1 MSPKPTGHV
10 RGNQLILTRTFRAPI
25 ADVWVSVTEPAS
37 TARWFGPWEGDAGPG
52 KTVRLQML
60 FEQGQPWMNVLIEQ
74 CEAPRH
80 LLVTSKDEAGEVR
93 LELTLTQT
101 GDTTELRFVQHLSD
115 PKLAGD
121 MGPGWEYYL
130 DLLVAA
136 REGTQQPAFA
146 DYYPAQ
152 KAYYLAGL

>member
-10 RGNQLILTRTFRAPI
+10 RGNDLILTRTFKAPI
-25 ADVWVSVTEPAS
+25 HDVWTSVTDSES
-37 TARWFGPWEGDAGPG
+37 TARWIGSWKGEAGPG

-60 FEQGQPWMNVLIEQ
+60 HEQGQPWASVLIEK

-80 LLVTSKDEAGEVR
+80 LAVTTKDEAGEWR

-101 GDTTELRFVQHLSD
+101 GDTTELRFVHHLTD
-115 PKLAGD
+115 RRHAGD
-121 MGPGWEYYL
+121 TGPGWEYYL
-130 DLLVAA
+130 DKLVAA
-136 REGTQQPAFA
+136 RAGEPQPSFD

-152 KAYYLAGL
+152 KAHYMEGA